1 MLPAPA
7 GPQRPAVGTQQQSA
21 FDLAHHLDKAGVLL
35 QPLQIL
41 QPPARFSTISATI
54 I

>member
-1 MLPAPA
+1 VL
-7 GPQRPAVGTQQQSA
+7 
-21 FDLAHHLDKAGVLL
+21 DLAHHLDKAGVLL